1 MKINGKRIIGLEKQ
15 IFKVFAISQE
25 NAFVEKNMLLEL
37 YISIFFL
44 GKTLSGQIYILK
56 CLEILW
62 KHLRNI
68 HVSKILGF
76 QFPY

>member
-37 YISIFFL
+37 HISIPSFREDEIWA
-44 GKTLSGQIYILK
+44 KIYF
-56 CLEILW
+56 
-62 KHLRNI
+62 
-68 HVSKILGF
+68 KI
-76 QFPY
+76 P